1 MLFLFACCFDCT
13 IALQAGNVLLTDDG
27 RAKLAD
33 FGVSKEVSTV
43 GDNKAQ
49 TVVGTPYWM
58 VSHLC
63 MHTLYT
69 YIYTLV
75 SVC

>member
-1 MLFLFACCFDCT
+1 
-13 IALQAGNVLLTDDG
+13 VLLTDDG

-58 VSHLC
+58 VSHPF
-63 MHTLYT
+63 HTHINT
-69 YIYTLV
+69 YINWTVL
-75 SVC
+75 